1 MNTYTNMHAHI
12 YTYTHVNTYTHMHT
26 YTYVF
31 IAIFL
36 VLYIEM
42 SQQFKALTGIAELH
56 DIKELERRLSY

>member
-1 MNTYTNMHAHI
+1 MHTCEHIYTHAHI
-12 YTYTHVNTYTHMHT
+12 H
-26 YTYVF
+26 TYVF

-56 DIKELERRLSY
+56 DIKEFERRLSY